1 MNVPPG
7 DLLRSRVAPD
17 ARTPLEDA
25 LDRRLTGYALVS
37 PATTVSPD
45 GDGAVLTFSDGVPVV
60 AYHVDADRVGGAAL
74 GALATPGPYRVE
86 LYESSPG
93 DLHPVHEVGELRVAP
108 GAPAEQVADAPG
120 LAERTRRA
128 APDDRDA
135 AETDPVAAFLADEER
150 VEAIREQAREEA
162 ERRADEWGFDD
173 ALEG

>member
-7 DLLRSRVAPD
+7 DLLRSRVAPG
-17 ARTPLEDA
+17 ARAPLEDA
-25 LDRRLTGYALVS
+25 LDRRLTGYALVR

-45 GDGAVLTFSDGVPVV
+45 GDGVVLTFGDGVPVV
-60 AYHVDADRVGGAAL
+60 AYHVDTDRGGGAAL
-74 GALATPGPYRVE
+74 GALATPGPYHVE

-93 DLHPVHEVGELRVAP
+93 DLDQVHDVNELRVAP
-108 GAPAEQVADAPG
+108 GAPAEQVADAPR

-128 APDDRDA
+128 APDDRNA
-135 AETDPVAAFLADEER
+135 AATDPVAAFLADEER

-162 ERRADEWGFDD
+162 ERRATEWGFDD